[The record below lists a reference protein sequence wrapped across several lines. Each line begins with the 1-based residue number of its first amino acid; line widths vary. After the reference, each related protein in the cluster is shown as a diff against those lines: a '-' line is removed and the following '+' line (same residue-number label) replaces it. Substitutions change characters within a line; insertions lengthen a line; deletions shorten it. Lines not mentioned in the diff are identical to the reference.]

1 MDFITLQEAKAPL
14 QVFIQ
19 SNVLSA
25 VHYVFITSLVD
36 PTEV

>member
-1 MDFITLQEAKAPL
+1 MKAPL

-19 SNVLSA
+19 SNALSA
-25 VHYVFITSLVD
+25 VHYAFITSLVD